1 MIIRNKIKMFLF
13 ECKVSLRQGNGYNP
27 IPTIMTFKARNY
39 IEAKSYFESFGKLL
53 NEPRI
58 ISET

>member
-1 MIIRNKIKMFLF
+1 MFLF